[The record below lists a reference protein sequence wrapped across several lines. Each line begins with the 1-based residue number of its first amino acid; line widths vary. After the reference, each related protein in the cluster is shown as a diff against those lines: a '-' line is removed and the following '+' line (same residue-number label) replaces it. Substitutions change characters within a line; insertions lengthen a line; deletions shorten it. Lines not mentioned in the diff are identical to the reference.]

1 MLSDK
6 QQNHSER
13 SCGMR
18 YDAIGRNSEYIFIG
32 QNDPV
37 MIDIEIIILARLPQ
51 HNAGFELSIRL
62 EPDWLSALGG
72 AEELN

>member
-1 MLSDK
+1 
-6 QQNHSER
+6 
-13 SCGMR
+13 MR

-51 HNAGFELSIRL
+51 HNAGFEPSIRL

-72 AEELN
+72 AEKLN

>member
-1 MLSDK
+1 
-6 QQNHSER
+6 
-13 SCGMR
+13 MR